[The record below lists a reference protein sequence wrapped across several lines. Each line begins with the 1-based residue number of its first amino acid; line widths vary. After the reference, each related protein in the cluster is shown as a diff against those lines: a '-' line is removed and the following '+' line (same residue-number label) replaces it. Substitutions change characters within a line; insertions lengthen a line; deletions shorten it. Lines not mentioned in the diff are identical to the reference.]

1 VHRHSPWLCSVS
13 QRIAKIQEKHRLFT
27 ELHYCIL
34 GLSYAS
40 AKIVSVKVTFV
51 TKGLR
56 KKNVL
61 RKFLRIIIFEMT
73 PKNRGIIS

>member
-1 VHRHSPWLCSVS
+1 
-13 QRIAKIQEKHRLFT
+13 
-27 ELHYCIL
+27 
-34 GLSYAS
+34 
-40 AKIVSVKVTFV
+40 VSVKVTFI